1 MRLGSLAGA
10 GLTMDFSYVL
20 TPFLAWLVAGV
31 MKFTINSIKARQLA
45 FGLIGYGRSQD
56 KWVPPPRFAFNFGR
70 SVSHGRASVPRGG
83 RIPQFDDWG
92 LYLAMI
98 IGTGA
103 GLVTSTCLD
112 KRWIFYHQSAS
123 KSDDA
128 RIFLLYVFFGGLITS
143 VFYVAEIA
151 FDYYFASPWAKY
163 LGATVGLGIGYTTK
177 YHFDKRY
184 VFIEQTP

>member
-1 MRLGSLAGA
+1 M
-10 GLTMDFSYVL
+10 
-20 TPFLAWLVAGV
+20 
-31 MKFTINSIKARQLA
+31 
-45 FGLIGYGRSQD
+45 
-56 KWVPPPRFAFNFGR
+56 
-70 SVSHGRASVPRGG
+70 
-83 RIPQFDDWG
+83 
-92 LYLAMI
+92 
-98 IGTGA
+98 
-103 GLVTSTCLD
+103 LD

-143 VFYVAEIA
+143 VFFVAEIA